1 MRSEETEKQMKKV
14 YLVIAVVSMLCLAG
28 YVGRAQDAANGEK
41 TFKAKCA
48 GCHGADAAGKSAMKS
63 PSIKGKSA
71 DEITKAFSTSPK
83 HASVKS
89 LTPADVKDLAA
100 YLATL
105 K

>member
-1 MRSEETEKQMKKV
+1 MMKKV
-14 YLVIAVVSMLCLAG
+14 LLGVAIVAMLWLAASVSH
-28 YVGRAQDAANGEK
+28 AQDSAKGEK

-48 GCHGADAAGKSAMKS
+48 GCHGADAAGKPAVKS

-71 DEITKAFSTSPK
+71 DEITKAFSASPK
-83 HASVKS
+83 HASVKN
-89 LTPADVKDLAA
+89 LAPADVKDLAA

>member
-1 MRSEETEKQMKKV
+1 MK
-14 YLVIAVVSMLCLAG
+14 LLSAIAVAAILCLT
-28 YVGRAQDAANGEK
+28 VSVSRAQDTANGEK

-48 GCHGADAAGKSAMKS
+48 GCHGANAEGKPAMKS
-63 PSIKGKSA
+63 PSIKGKTA

-83 HASVKS
+83 HSGVKN
-89 LTPADVKDLAA
+89 LPPADVKDLAA

>member
-1 MRSEETEKQMKKV
+1 MKRV
-14 YLVIAVVSMLCLAG
+14 LLGVAIVAMFCLVASVSRG
-28 YVGRAQDAANGEK
+28 QDSAKGEK

-48 GCHGADAAGKSAMKS
+48 GCHGADAAGKPAMKS

-71 DEITKAFSTSPK
+71 DEITKAFSASPK

-89 LTPADVKDLAA
+89 LSPADVKDLAA
-100 YLATL
+100 YLANL

>member
-1 MRSEETEKQMKKV
+1 MS
-14 YLVIAVVSMLCLAG
+14 IGAALCFAASVAL
-28 YVGRAQDAANGEK
+28 AQDVANGK
-41 TFKAKCA
+41 KIFKAKCA
-48 GCHGADAAGKSAMKS
+48 GCHNADAAGKPALKS

-71 DEITKAFSTSPK
+71 EEITKAFSSSK

-89 LTPADVKDLAA
+89 LAPAVKDLAA

>member
-1 MRSEETEKQMKKV
+1 MMKKV
-14 YLVIAVVSMLCLAG
+14 LLGVAIAIMLWLAASVS
-28 YVGRAQDAANGEK
+28 RAQDSAKGEK

-48 GCHGADAAGKSAMKS
+48 GCHGADAAGKPALKS

-71 DEITKAFSTSPK
+71 EEITKVFSSSPK

-89 LTPADVKDLAA
+89 LTAADVKDLAA
-100 YLATL
+100 YLATV

>member
-1 MRSEETEKQMKKV
+1 MEETKEEVMRKV
-14 YLVIAVVSMLCLAG
+14 LSGIALVATLCFVGSVSRG
-28 YVGRAQDAANGEK
+28 QDTANGEK

-48 GCHGADAAGKSAMKS
+48 GCHGADAAGKPAMKS

-71 DEITKAFSTSPK
+71 EEISKALSTSPK

-89 LTPADVKDLAA
+89 LSPADVKDLAA

>member
-1 MRSEETEKQMKKV
+1 MKKF
-14 YLVIAVVSMLCLAG
+14 LSVIAVAAFFCLTASVS
-28 YVGRAQDAANGEK
+28 RAQDLAKGKK

-48 GCHGADAAGKSAMKS
+48 GCHGADAGGKPAMKS

-71 DEITKAFSTSPK
+71 DEITKAFSASPK

-89 LTPADVKDLAA
+89 LPAADVKDLAA

>member
-1 MRSEETEKQMKKV
+1 MMKKV
-14 YLVIAVVSMLCLAG
+14 LLGVAVVAMLWLAAS
-28 YVGRAQDAANGEK
+28 VSRAQDSAKGEK

-48 GCHGADAAGKSAMKS
+48 GCHGADAAGKPAVKA

-71 DEITKAFSTSPK
+71 EEIMKAFSASPK
-83 HASVKS
+83 HASAKN
-89 LTPADVKDLAA
+89 LTSAEVNDLAA

>member
-1 MRSEETEKQMKKV
+1 MKKV
-14 YLVIAVVSMLCLAG
+14 LSVIAVAAMFCLVVS
-28 YVGRAQDAANGEK
+28 VSRAQDSANGEK

-48 GCHGADAAGKSAMKS
+48 GCHGADGAGKPATKS

-71 DEITKAFSTSPK
+71 DEITKAFSASPK

-89 LTPADVKDLAA
+89 LPAADVKNIAA